1 MPRDELD
8 RRFND
13 GYGIIFRSVMRDTS
27 LSIGAKA
34 VYAYLCTFAGNKK
47 TAFPSRKLMCHEL
60 GINKDTLTKYMRN
73 LLDAGY
79 IKKEQKKVSGKFAHN
94 VYTIY
99 DFPESPSTEN
109 TVSENF
115 RLRKFPTPKISPT
128 NNNSNSNNNIDLNNT
143 YIVENVKFKEEKAIP
158 NPKTDDIEAITNNK
172 DVYMTEIDKKQ
183 ETEQI
188 PYKEIVDYLNEKT
201 GKQYRYT
208 TPKTR
213 ELIKARWKEGFTLED
228 FKKVIDNKTLL
239 WKGEKEEIY
248 LRPVTLFGTKFESY
262 LNEDPD
268 IILKMKKKEKQKE
281 EYNIQEFFDD
291 LEIDYIIEL
300 TGNEYNAKRRFNEYA
315 EKYGVDKNQRTLFKE
330 FSTWCR
336 KLRDGERV

>member
-1 MPRDELD
+1 MKMAIDELN

-109 TVSENF
+109 TMSENY
-115 RLRKFPTPKISPT
+115 RVRKFPTPKNSVT
-128 NNNSNSNNNIDLNNT
+128 NSNSNSNNNIDLNNI
-143 YIVENVKFKEEKAIP
+143 YIVENKKNEKQEAIP
-158 NPKTDDIEAITNNK
+158 YEEIIE
-172 DVYMTEIDKKQ
+172 
-183 ETEQI
+183 
-188 PYKEIVDYLNEKT
+188 YLNEKT
-201 GKQYRYT
+201 GKQYRDT

-213 ELIKARWKEGFTLED
+213 ELIRARWNEGFRLED
-228 FKKVIDNKTLL
+228 FKKVINNEVSK
-239 WKGEKEEIY
+239 WKDTDMENY
-248 LRPVTLFGTKFESY
+248 LRPITLFSTKFESY
-262 LNEDPD
+262 LNEDTNVIRRIKP
-268 IILKMKKKEKQKE
+268 KEN
-281 EYNIQEFFDD
+281 YNIKEFFDGLD
-291 LEIDYIIEL
+291 YDYVVEIN
-300 TGNEYNAKRRFNEYA
+300 GNEYLAKKRFNEYA
-315 EKYGVDKNQRTLFKE
+315 EKYGVDKDARALFKD
-330 FSTWCR
+330 FVAWCKKLVDEEKKSIPR
-336 KLRDGERV
+336 KPDQPPNVTLGNPW

>member
-1 MPRDELD
+1 MKMAIDELN

-109 TVSENF
+109 TVSENY
-115 RLRKFPTPKISPT
+115 RVRKFPTPKNSVT
-128 NNNSNSNNNIDLNNT
+128 NSNSNSNNNIDLNNI
-143 YIVENVKFKEEKAIP
+143 YIVENQENEK
-158 NPKTDDIEAITNNK
+158 
-172 DVYMTEIDKKQ
+172 Q
-183 ETEQI
+183 EQI
-188 PYKEIVDYLNEKT
+188 PYQEIIEYLNGKT

-213 ELIKARWKEGFTLED
+213 ELIKARWKEGFSLND
-228 FKKVIDNKTLL
+228 FKKVIDNKTLE
-239 WKGEKEEIY
+239 WKNTKWENY
-248 LRPVTLFGTKFESY
+248 LRPVTLFSTKFESY
-262 LNEDPD
+262 LNDDPN
-268 IILKMKKKEKQKE
+268 IILKKKKEENKKE
-281 EYNIQEFFDD
+281 EFNIQEFFER

-300 TGNEYNAKRRFNEYA
+300 TGNEYMAKKRFNEFA
-315 EKYGVDKNQRTLFKE
+315 EKFGVDKDQRTLFNE
-330 FSTWCR
+330 FSAWCR

>member
-1 MPRDELD
+1 MKMAIDELN

-47 TAFPSRKLMCHEL
+47 IAFPSRKLMCHEL

-79 IKKEQKKVSGKFAHN
+79 IKKEQEKVSGKFAHN

-99 DFPESPSTEN
+99 DIPESQSVEN

-115 RLRKFPTPKISPT
+115 RLRKFPTPKISTT
-128 NNNSNSNNNIDLNNT
+128 NNNSNSNNNIDLNNI
-143 YIVENVKFKEEKAIP
+143 YIVENQENEK
-158 NPKTDDIEAITNNK
+158 
-172 DVYMTEIDKKQ
+172 Q
-183 ETEQI
+183 EQI
-188 PYKEIVDYLNEKT
+188 PYQEIIEYLNGKT

-213 ELIKARWKEGFTLED
+213 ELIKARWKEGFSLND
-228 FKKVIDNKTLL
+228 FKKVIDNKTLE
-239 WKGEKEEIY
+239 WKNTKWENY
-248 LRPVTLFGTKFESY
+248 LRPVTLFSTKFESY
-262 LNEDPD
+262 LNDDPN
-268 IILKMKKKEKQKE
+268 IILKKKKEENKKE
-281 EYNIQEFFDD
+281 EYNIQEFFDA

-300 TGNEYNAKRRFNEYA
+300 TGNEYMAKKRFNEYA
-315 EKYGVDKNQRTLFKE
+315 EKFGVDKDQRTLFKE
-330 FSTWCR
+330 FSAWCR

>member
-8 RRFND
+8 RRFKD
-13 GYGIIFRSVMRDTS
+13 GYGIIFRSVMRDTN
-27 LSIGAKA
+27 LTIGAKA

-109 TVSENF
+109 TMSENY
-115 RLRKFPTPKISPT
+115 RVRKFPTPKISTT
-128 NNNSNSNNNIDLNNT
+128 NNNSNSNNNIDLNNI
-143 YIVENVKFKEEKAIP
+143 YIVENQENEK
-158 NPKTDDIEAITNNK
+158 
-172 DVYMTEIDKKQ
+172 Q
-183 ETEQI
+183 EQI
-188 PYKEIVDYLNEKT
+188 PYQEIVEYLNEKT

-213 ELIKARWKEGFTLED
+213 ELIKARWKEGFRLDD

-281 EYNIQEFFDD
+281 EYNIQEFFNN

-300 TGNEYNAKRRFNEYA
+300 TGNEYNAKKRFNEYA
-315 EKYGVDKNQRTLFKE
+315 EKYGVDKDQRTLFKE
-330 FSTWCR
+330 FSAWCR
-336 KLRDGERV
+336 KLRDGERVWTL

>member
-8 RRFND
+8 RRFKD
-13 GYGIIFRSVMRDTS
+13 GYGIIFRSVMRDTN
-27 LSIGAKA
+27 LTIGAKA

-109 TVSENF
+109 TMSENY
-115 RLRKFPTPKISPT
+115 RVRKFPTPKNSAT
-128 NNNSNSNNNIDLNNT
+128 NSNSNSNNNIDLNNI
-143 YIVENVKFKEEKAIP
+143 YIVENQENEK
-158 NPKTDDIEAITNNK
+158 
-172 DVYMTEIDKKQ
+172 Q
-183 ETEQI
+183 EQI
-188 PYKEIVDYLNEKT
+188 PYQEIIEYLNEKT

-213 ELIKARWKEGFTLED
+213 ELIKARWKEGFSLND
-228 FKKVIDNKTLL
+228 FKKVIDNKTLE
-239 WKGEKEEIY
+239 WKNTKWENY
-248 LRPVTLFGTKFESY
+248 LRPVTLFSTKFESY
-262 LNEDPD
+262 LNDDPN
-268 IILKMKKKEKQKE
+268 IILKKKKEENKKE
-281 EYNIQEFFDD
+281 EFNIQEFFDD

-300 TGNEYNAKRRFNEYA
+300 TGNEYMAKKRFNEYA
-315 EKYGVDKNQRTLFKE
+315 EKFGVDKDSRTLFNE
-330 FSTWCR
+330 FSAWCR
-336 KLRDGERV
+336 KLRDGERVWTL

>member
-8 RRFND
+8 RRFKD
-13 GYGIIFRSVMRDTS
+13 GYGIIFRSVMRDTN
-27 LSIGAKA
+27 LTIGAKA

-109 TVSENF
+109 TMSENY
-115 RLRKFPTPKISPT
+115 RVRKFPTPKISTT
-128 NNNSNSNNNIDLNNT
+128 NNNSNSNNNIDLNNI
-143 YIVENVKFKEEKAIP
+143 YIVENQENEK
-158 NPKTDDIEAITNNK
+158 
-172 DVYMTEIDKKQ
+172 Q
-183 ETEQI
+183 EQI
-188 PYKEIVDYLNEKT
+188 PYQEIVEYLNEKT

-213 ELIKARWKEGFTLED
+213 ELIKARWKEGFRLDD
-228 FKKVIDNKTLL
+228 FKKVIDNKTLE
-239 WKGEKEEIY
+239 WKNTKWENY
-248 LRPVTLFGTKFESY
+248 LRPVTLFSTKFESY
-262 LNEDPD
+262 LNDDPN
-268 IILKMKKKEKQKE
+268 IILRKKKEESKKE
-281 EYNIQEFFDD
+281 EYNIQEFFNN

-300 TGNEYNAKRRFNEYA
+300 TGNEYNAKKRFNEYA
-315 EKYGVDKNQRTLFKE
+315 EKYGVDKDQRTLFKE
-330 FSTWCR
+330 FSAWCR
-336 KLRDGERV
+336 KLRDGERVWTL